1 MPKLNTRERSNMGM
15 SIVIAIVLSLSLSL
29 TLYVFKVKKEQNRVR
44 QLLASYLIEIQEEI
58 DALSFDNYLQKSWL
72 YENFIDEVLEIYH
85 QDKKV
90 LKLLSLEK
98 TPDIFMIIK
107 ETELWLKEIN
117 SVYIEKELELYKE
130 YFKKIERN
138 PLSEKQRLAVIVN
151 EKNNLILAG
160 AGSGKTSVIVAK
172 VGYVLKKG
180 YASKKE
186 ILLLAFNKKAQK
198 ELAERIEEKWGLV
211 EVKTFHAF
219 GKKVVE
225 KASNNSCSDFSA
237 MITDATKAI
246 NNGSY
251 ISPYRYIFIDE
262 FQDISE
268 ERNELILALKK
279 QKLDVNVTVVGDDW
293 QSINSFS
300 GSDIDIIQNFES
312 IYGDTATIK
321 LDYTFRFNDT
331 LAKVSQNFILK
342 NSLQIYK
349 EIKSIKPI
357 DNNSLY
363 LYEYKDK
370 QKMDEYIENILD
382 FISKNIKEEKSLL
395 ILSRYSFYKPK
406 NMSLYINKYK
416 ELSIVFETV
425 HGSKGLE
432 ADYVILTH
440 MESGKFGFP
449 SEQSA
454 VDLNDYPYAEERR
467 LFYVAMTRAKEKLF
481 FLSSKE
487 KPSSFMEEILRE
499 HEFIHL

>member
-1 MPKLNTRERSNMGM
+1 MT
-15 SIVIAIVLSLSLSL
+15 IVIAIVLSLSLPL
-29 TLYVFKVKKEQNRVR
+29 TLYVSKVKKQKNELR

-58 DALSFDNYLQKSWL
+58 DEFTFDNYLQKSWL
-72 YENFIDEVLEIYH
+72 YENFIDDVLSIYR

-98 TPDIFMIIK
+98 TPDIFMIVK
-107 ETELWLKEIN
+107 ELDLWVKDIN
-117 SVYIEKELELYKE
+117 SVYIEKELELYKD
-130 YFKKIERN
+130 YFNEIESN
-138 PLSEKQRLAVIVN
+138 PLSEKQRLSVIIN
-151 EKNNLILAG
+151 ERNNLILAG

-172 VGYVLKKG
+172 VGYIFQKG
-180 YASKKE
+180 YVSKKE
-186 ILLLAFNKKAQK
+186 ILVLAFNKKAQK
-198 ELAERIEEKWGLV
+198 ELAERIEQKLSLKV

-219 GKKVVE
+219 GKKVVA

-246 NNGSY
+246 HNGGY

-262 FQDISE
+262 FQDISA

-279 QKLDVNVTVVGDDW
+279 QSDDVNITVVGDDW
-293 QSINSFS
+293 QAINSFA
-300 GSDIDIIQNFES
+300 GSNIDIIQNFES

-321 LDYTFRFNDT
+321 LDYTFRFNAT
-331 LAKVSQNFILK
+331 LAEVSQKFILK
-342 NSLQIYK
+342 NSLQISK
-349 EIKSIKPI
+349 EIKSVKPV
-357 DNNSLY
+357 DENSLY
-363 LYEYKDK
+363 IYEYKDK

-382 FISKNIKEEKSLL
+382 FISKNINQKKSLL
-395 ILSRYSFYKPK
+395 LISRYSFYKPK
-406 NMSLYINKYK
+406 NMALYINKYK
-416 ELSIVFETV
+416 ELSIIFETV

-467 LFYVAMTRAKEKLF
+467 LFYVALTRAKEKVF

-487 KPSSFMEEILRE
+487 KPSSFIEEISRE
-499 HEFIHL
+499 HELIHL

>member
-1 MPKLNTRERSNMGM
+1 MT
-15 SIVIAIVLSLSLSL
+15 IVIAIVLSLSLPL
-29 TLYVFKVKKEQNRVR
+29 TLYVSKVKKQKNELR

-58 DALSFDNYLQKSWL
+58 DEFTFDNYLQKSWL
-72 YENFIDEVLEIYH
+72 YENFIDDVLSIYR

-98 TPDIFMIIK
+98 TPDIFMIVK
-107 ETELWLKEIN
+107 ELELWVKDIN
-117 SVYIEKELELYKE
+117 SVYIEKELELYKD
-130 YFKKIERN
+130 YFNEIESN
-138 PLSEKQRLAVIVN
+138 PLSEKQRLSVIVN
-151 EKNNLILAG
+151 ERNNLILAG

-172 VGYVLKKG
+172 VGYVFQKG

-186 ILLLAFNKKAQK
+186 ILVLAFNKKAQK
-198 ELAERIEEKWGLV
+198 ELAERIEQKLGLKV

-225 KASNNSCSDFSA
+225 KASKNLCSDFSA

-262 FQDISE
+262 FQDISA

-279 QKLDVNVTVVGDDW
+279 QNDNVNVTVVGDDW
-293 QSINSFS
+293 QSINSFA
-300 GSDIDIIQNFES
+300 GSNIDIIQNFES

-321 LDYTFRFNDT
+321 LDYTYRFNAT
-331 LAKVSQNFILK
+331 IAKVSQDFILQ
-342 NSLQIYK
+342 NSLQISK
-349 EIKSIKPI
+349 EIKSVKPV
-357 DNNSLY
+357 DENSLY
-363 LYEYKDK
+363 IYEYKDK

-382 FISKNIKEEKSLL
+382 FISKNINQKKSLL
-395 ILSRYSFYKPK
+395 LISRYSFYKPK
-406 NMSLYINKYK
+406 NMALYINKYK
-416 ELSIVFETV
+416 ELSIIFETV

-467 LFYVAMTRAKEKLF
+467 LFYVALTRAKEKVF

-487 KPSSFMEEILRE
+487 KPSSFIEEISRE
-499 HEFIHL
+499 HELIHL

>member
-1 MPKLNTRERSNMGM
+1 MLQRGYNMGM
-15 SIVIAIVLSLSLSL
+15 LIIITIVLSLSLSL

-58 DALSFDNYLQKSWL
+58 DTLPFDSYLQKSWL
-72 YENFIDEVLEIYH
+72 YENFIEEVLEIYH
-85 QDKKV
+85 QDKNV

-117 SVYIEKELELYKE
+117 SVYIEKELALYE
-130 YFKKIERN
+130 AYFNEIESN

-180 YASKKE
+180 YAAKKE
-186 ILLLAFNKKAQK
+186 ILVLAFNKKAQK
-198 ELAERIEEKWGLV
+198 ELTERIEEKLSLKV

-225 KASNNSCSDFSA
+225 SVSHTSCTDFEQ
-237 MITDATKAI
+237 MIEEAI
-246 NNGSY
+246 EFIEKNSY
-251 ISPYRYIFIDE
+251 ISKYKYIFIDE
-262 FQDISE
+262 FQDISTK
-268 ERNELILALKK
+268 RNEMILALKK
-279 QKLDVNVTVVGDDW
+279 QNRNLNITVVGDDW
-293 QSINSFS
+293 QAINSFA
-300 GSDIDIIQNFES
+300 GSDISIIQNFES

-321 LDYTFRFNDT
+321 LDYTFRFNAT
-331 LAKVSQNFILK
+331 LAEVSANFILK
-342 NSLQIYK
+342 NSKQIVK
-349 EIKSIKPI
+349 EIKSVKPRE
-357 DNNSLY
+357 NNSLY
-363 LYEYKDK
+363 IYEYKNK
-370 QKMDEYIENILD
+370 EKMDEYIEDILD
-382 FISKNIKEEKSLL
+382 FISKNINEEKSLL

-406 NMSLYINKYK
+406 KFSYYIDKYK

>member
-1 MPKLNTRERSNMGM
+1 MP
-15 SIVIAIVLSLSLSL
+15 IVIAIVLSLSLPL
-29 TLYVFKVKKEQNRVR
+29 TLYVSKVKKQKDEAR
-44 QLLASYLIEIQEEI
+44 QILASYLIEIQEEI
-58 DALSFDNYLQKSWL
+58 DAFTFDDYLQKSWL
-72 YENFIDEVLEIYH
+72 YENFIDDVVAIYQ

-98 TPDIFMIIK
+98 TPDIFMII
-107 ETELWLKEIN
+107 EELDLWLKDIN
-117 SVYIEKELELYKE
+117 SVYIEKELELYKD
-130 YFKKIERN
+130 YFDEIESN
-138 PLSEKQRLAVIVN
+138 PLSAKQRLSVIVN

-172 VGYVLKKG
+172 VGYVFQKG

-186 ILLLAFNKKAQK
+186 ILVLAFNKKAQK
-198 ELAERIEEKWGLV
+198 ELAERIEQKLGLKV

-225 KASNNSCSDFSA
+225 KASKNLCSDFSA

-262 FQDISE
+262 FQDISA

-279 QKLDVNVTVVGDDW
+279 QNDDVNITVVGDDW
-293 QSINSFS
+293 QAINSFA
-300 GSDIDIIQNFES
+300 GSNIDIIQNFES

-321 LDYTFRFNDT
+321 LDYTFRFNAT
-331 LAKVSQNFILK
+331 LAEVSQKFILK
-342 NSLQIYK
+342 NSLQISK
-349 EIKSIKPI
+349 EIKSVKPV
-357 DNNSLY
+357 DENSLY
-363 LYEYKDK
+363 IYAYKDK

-382 FISKNIKEEKSLL
+382 FISKNINQRKSLL

-406 NMSLYINKYK
+406 NMSHYTNKYK
-416 ELSIVFETV
+416 ELSIIFETV

-467 LFYVAMTRAKEKLF
+467 LFYVALTRAKEKVF

-487 KPSSFMEEILRE
+487 KPSTFIEEILRE
-499 HEFIHL
+499 HELIHL